1 MAPAILLL
9 GLGTRPP
16 RTPMLWS
23 AMHAF
28 FFSGFVSEGRFLVRI
43 VGNVELLL
51 PFVKRV
57 MGTVCDRYH
66 KCSLFCC
73 EHSWASLKLLIHVFQ
88 KLSWFPRWTRWL
100 RRTVD
105 ADACLLDA
113 FCSASTSITT
123 TTSCLAFSSLF
134 IFCKLGFL
142 SEWQGPGSSGH

>member
-28 FFSGFVSEGRFLVRI
+28 FFSGFVPEGRFLVRI
-43 VGNVELLL
+43 VGNMELLL

-57 MGTVCDRYH
+57 MGTVCNWYH
-66 KCSLFCC
+66 KCSLFWC
-73 EHSWASLKLLIHVFQ
+73 EHSWASLELLIHLFQ
-88 KLSWFPRWTRWL
+88 ELSWFPRWTRWL

-105 ADACLLDA
+105 ADACLLDDT
-113 FCSASTSITT
+113 FYSASTSIRT
-123 TTSCLAFSSLF
+123 TTSCLAFSYFLQA
-134 IFCKLGFL
+134 GF
-142 SEWQGPGSSGH
+142 SFRVARPG